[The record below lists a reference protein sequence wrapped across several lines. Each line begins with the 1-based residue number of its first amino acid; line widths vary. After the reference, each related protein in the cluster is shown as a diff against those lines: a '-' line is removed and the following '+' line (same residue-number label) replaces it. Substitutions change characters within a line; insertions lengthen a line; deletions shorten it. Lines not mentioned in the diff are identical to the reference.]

1 LALFIEGSKK
11 GSSHAQCDGGVGK
24 GPEEK
29 PEDSVD
35 AKMHNFVIG
44 KMDEGVDLLNTGCG
58 EGGDTQYQGVEG
70 GAGEKVFPW
79 RLFHNKGILG
89 VE

>member
-1 LALFIEGSKK
+1 MALFIEGSEK
-11 GSSHAQCDGGVGK
+11 GSCHAQCDGGVRK

-29 PEDSVD
+29 TEDRVD

-44 KMDEGVDLLNTGCG
+44 EMDKGVDLLNTGCG
-58 EGGDTQYQGVEG
+58 EGGDTQHQGVEG

>member
-1 LALFIEGSKK
+1 
-11 GSSHAQCDGGVGK
+11 
-24 GPEEK
+24 
-29 PEDSVD
+29 
-35 AKMHNFVIG
+35 MHNFVVRE
-44 KMDEGVDLLNTGCG
+44 MDERIDLLNTGCRKS
-58 EGGDTQYQGVEG
+58 GDAQDQGVEG